1 VARLPVSLPPRPA
14 LLAGREEL
22 LAELDAWLAGG
33 NGPWPRVVALHGL
46 GGAGKTSVAVEYA
59 RRHLAEVGLAWQFP
73 AADPAVLLAE
83 FARLAAQLGA
93 REVVDARDPV
103 ASVHGVLAAYPVGW
117 LLVFDNAPGQE
128 AVRAFVPPAGT
139 GRVLITS
146 QSAVWPRGQAVQVPV
161 LGTEVAAGFLV
172 NRTGDPDTQAAAT
185 LAGELGG
192 LPLALEQAAAYV
204 QATWETLA
212 GYLASFR
219 RRRADLLARGEPT
232 GYPQTVA
239 TTWRLAFEDLAQA
252 APGAAGLLRLL
263 AFCAPEAIPL
273 RLLLQPRPGLAEQL
287 GEQVAPVLTPLLEDE
302 LAAGDAIRALRR
314 YSLIT
319 PAVSGA
325 VSVHRLVQAVTADQM
340 PAELASQWQQAAAA
354 LIEAAIPGDTF
365 LPESWP
371 VCAALLPHVKAAL
384 AYDSAGMARI
394 ANYLGWSGSYAAARD
409 LQRRAFNE
417 QERILGPEHLRT
429 LMAWH
434 WLAHWTG
441 EAGDRAAAG
450 EMFAAMLPV
459 RERVSGPEHP
469 LTLDTRHE
477 LARWTGE
484 AGDPAAAR
492 DQYAALLPVR
502 ERVSGPDH
510 DRTLTDRHQFARWT
524 GEAGDPAAARDQYA
538 ALLPVRER
546 VSGPEHRDTLIVRN
560 ELARWTGEAGD
571 PAAARDQYAAL
582 LPVRERVIGP
592 EHPAT
597 LRTRHDLAHWIGEAG
612 DPAAAREMFA
622 TLLPMRERVL
632 GPEHPLTLD
641 TRHDLA
647 HWTGQAGDP
656 AGARDLF
663 AELVPVRERVSGPEH
678 PDTLNARA
686 NLAYWTERT
695 DGNPNPA

>member
-1 VARLPVSLPPRPA
+1 VSLPPRPA

-22 LAELDAWLAGG
+22 LAELDAWLVGG

-103 ASVHGVLAAYPVGW
+103 ASVHSVLAAYPVGW

-128 AVRAFVPPAGT
+128 AVGAFVPPAGT

-146 QSAVWPRGQAVQVPV
+146 QSAVWPRGQAMQVPV
-161 LGTEVAAGFLV
+161 LSTEVAAGFLV

-212 GYLASFR
+212 GYLTSFR
-219 RRRADLLARGEPT
+219 RRRADLLDRGEPT

-302 LAAGDAIRALRR
+302 LAAGDAIGALRR

-319 PAVSGA
+319 PAVRGA

-340 PAELASQWQQAAAA
+340 PAELASQWRQAAAA

-394 ANYLGWSGSYAAARD
+394 ANYLGWSGSYAGARD
-409 LQRRAFNE
+409 LYRKAFNE

-441 EAGDRAAAG
+441 EAGDRAAAR
-450 EMFAAMLPV
+450 EMFAAMLPMC
-459 RERVSGPEHP
+459 ERVSGPDHD
-469 LTLDTRHE
+469 LTLTARHE
-477 LARWTGE
+477 YARWTGE

-510 DRTLTDRHQFARWT
+510 DRTLTARHQFARWT

-571 PAAARDQYAAL
+571 PVAARDQYAAL
-582 LPVRERVIGP
+582 LPVRERVLGP
-592 EHPAT
+592 EHPST
-597 LRTRHDLAHWIGEAG
+597 LRTRHDLAHWTGEAG
-612 DPAAAREMFA
+612 DPAAAREMFSM
-622 TLLPMRERVL
+622 LLPMRERVL

-647 HWTGQAGDP
+647 HLTGQAGDP

-686 NLAYWTERT
+686 NLAYWTERAN
-695 DGNPNPA
+695 GNPNPA